1 MSTTS
6 DDVRERRH
14 LAVEDCQTMIEWYEK
29 NKRIPR
35 RLYYV
40 SQTATIVLSAL
51 TPVLI
56 LWSELP
62 KAAQALPAALAGIAA
77 GLNAVYRWR
86 ENWVLRA
93 HTSEALK
100 RELVKFRARA
110 SEHYRA
116 ELGEQQALDNFV
128 GRVEAITMGELS
140 EWRVLQL
147 QSSKE
152 GHKTT

>member
-1 MSTTS
+1 MSVVVS
-6 DDVRERRH
+6 DVEGRRA
-14 LAVEDCQTMIEWYEK
+14 LVVDDCQKMIDWYEK
-29 NKRIPR
+29 NKRVPR

-40 SQTATIVLSAL
+40 SQTATIVLSAV

-56 LWSELP
+56 LWEELP
-62 KAAQALPAALAGIAA
+62 KAVQALPAAVAGIAA

-93 HTSEALK
+93 HTSELMK

-116 ELGEQQALDNFV
+116 DLGEQEAIDNFV
-128 GRVEAITMGELS
+128 GRIESITMGELS

-147 QSSKE
+147 QSAKE
-152 GHKTT
+152 GHKSG